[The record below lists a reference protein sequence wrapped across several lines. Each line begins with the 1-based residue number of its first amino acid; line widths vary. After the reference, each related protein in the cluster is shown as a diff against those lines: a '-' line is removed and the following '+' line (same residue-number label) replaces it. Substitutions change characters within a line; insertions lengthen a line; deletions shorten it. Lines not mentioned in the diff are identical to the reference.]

1 MKIKKRISLIVIL
14 MSAAFLPGCGDCYDA
29 DLKASY
35 QGVACTQDCPGVC
48 GCDGKFYCNGCIAAK
63 EGIAVEQGETCN

>member
-1 MKIKKRISLIVIL
+1 MNLKNIVSLAALVL
-14 MSAAFLPGCGDCYDA
+14 GTTFFSACGDCYDA

-48 GCDGKFYCNGCIAAK
+48 GCDGKFYCNGCLAAK
-63 EGIAVEQGETCN
+63 EGIAVVQGETCN